1 MKKIIFYITLLALLT
16 LFLSACAVE
25 PASPLQN
32 GSYSVTF
39 DDFDSTGWKAYLVLH
54 VKNQKIENVE
64 YDYIGSSANGGILKS
79 EDSSYAEAMFSVA
92 GTKPELYIRQLVE
105 SLLTHQDPDK
115 IETVSGATTST
126 KDFKRFA
133 ELAIEAAKKG
143 DTSPIIVSQNE

>member
-1 MKKIIFYITLLALLT
+1 MKKTLFSITLLTLLT
-16 LFLSACAVE
+16 LLFSACVSE
-25 PASPLQN
+25 PAAPLQN

-39 DDFDSTGWKAYLVLH
+39 DDFDSTGWKAYLILH
-54 VKNQKIENVE
+54 VNDQKIENVE
-64 YDYIGSSANGGILKS
+64 YDYIGSTANGGRLKS

-115 IETVSGATTST
+115 IEVVSGATTST

-133 ELAIEAAKKG
+133 ELAIEAAIKG
-143 DTSPIIVSQNE
+143 DTSLIIVSQNE